1 MELNSELYPQGCL
14 QLEGTSGYRMFSQ
27 TGQSGRLRE
36 QTKKSQ
42 IAENNPAALLP
53 ACRKPTLYFNG
64 CHYLNLLMLACQNE
78 QLHCYGN
85 QSNDAAHLCHHK
97 SFSLSPFVVTLI
109 HWVSQGGGRRSG
121 VASLLL
127 LLKKPLVH
135 FRKGSEQSKDSDK
148 VNSNHDDFVLVST
161 REK

>member
-1 MELNSELYPQGCL
+1 
-14 QLEGTSGYRMFSQ
+14 MFLQ

-36 QTKKSQ
+36 QTKKPQ

-53 ACRKPTLYFNG
+53 TCRKPTPYFNG
-64 CHYLNLLMLACQNE
+64 CHYLNLLMLSCQNG

-85 QSNDAAHLCHHK
+85 QSSTAAHLCHHK
-97 SFSLSPFVVTLI
+97 PFSLSPFVATLI
-109 HWVSQGGGRRSG
+109 HWLLQGGGRRIG

-135 FRKGSEQSKDSDK
+135 FRKGSEWSKDSDN
-148 VNSNHDDFVLVST
+148 VNSNHDGFVLVST
-161 REK
+161 REKEEEWKL